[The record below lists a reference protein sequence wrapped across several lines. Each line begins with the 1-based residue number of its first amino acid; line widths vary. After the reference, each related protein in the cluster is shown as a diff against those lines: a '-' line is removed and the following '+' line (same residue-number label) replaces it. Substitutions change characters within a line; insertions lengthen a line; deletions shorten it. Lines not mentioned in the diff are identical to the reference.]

1 LFRDVLD
8 QDPAY
13 CRVTVDQ
20 SSSERPPRLWLHLW
34 MTEIAS
40 TAKPVRTTELIVY
53 LNPAEFRLQSISIC
67 HCRVD
72 SFDAEKLSKSCTSV
86 RVFTCSKQIL
96 SPQIF
101 RLHVWLFRVS
111 TRTCEGYRSM
121 GWGAAGS
128 TALWGQTPKVWV
140 AETGRKTQK
149 NWDVSLDSRCPQA
162 LHCSRKKL
170 KGTCTRPHDHTATH
184 SHYSVTARKWKT
196 C

>member
-1 LFRDVLD
+1 
-8 QDPAY
+8 
-13 CRVTVDQ
+13 
-20 SSSERPPRLWLHLW
+20 

-128 TALWGQTPKVWV
+128 TALWGQPRKFEWLKP
-140 AETGRKTQK
+140 EGRRRKTEM
-149 NWDVSLDSRCPQA
+149 SLSIPVVRRRSTA
-162 LHCSRKKL
+162 LERN
-170 KGTCTRPHDHTATH
+170 
-184 SHYSVTARKWKT
+184 
-196 C
+196 